1 MLHRNDLFD
10 VWRKLNSETKRYT
23 FKHSKSKSRIDYI
36 LCSNALSSKVFGTR
50 INHFP
55 FSDHDI
61 IITKLKTQDINRS
74 PGMWIMNL
82 ETIKSEQFRHAFKI
96 WWDNWKIEKNKY
108 SDIWEWWDL
117 TKNKIKLLTI
127 EISRSLNCKQ
137 NKKEINRIERQLDKL
152 KLIAKETDEISVQI
166 KQLEG
171 LIKNY
176 YNKKKQKQRK
186 LDLVLNERKEGK
198 NQRDISL
205 IFKKSGTKKSYG
217 IGIRR
222 QTIIISMTL
231 TR

>member
-1 MLHRNDLFD
+1 
-10 VWRKLNSETKRYT
+10 
-23 FKHSKSKSRIDYI
+23 
-36 LCSNALSSKVFGTR
+36 
-50 INHFP
+50 
-55 FSDHDI
+55 
-61 IITKLKTQDINRS
+61 
-74 PGMWIMNL
+74 MNL

-205 IFKKSGTKKSYG
+205 TFKKSGTKKSYG